1 MLLNSLQLA
10 CVVIQLSDWP
20 LSLSCQAAVPFLCLT
35 VGLTLR
41 ATRLPT
47 SSSTVRVRVNGL
59 LVKFMVCVYTAEID
73 GRQRRLATSHCFHS
87 YMETGTSCC
96 QRILTSLPYV
106 TETRCSLIL
115 KNLDVLGAY
124 LGGFIEMSLFNICLI
139 N

>member
-1 MLLNSLQLA
+1 
-10 CVVIQLSDWP
+10 
-20 LSLSCQAAVPFLCLT
+20 
-35 VGLTLR
+35 
-41 ATRLPT
+41 
-47 SSSTVRVRVNGL
+47 
-59 LVKFMVCVYTAEID
+59 MVCVYTAEID

-124 LGGFIEMSLFNICLI
+124 LGGFIEMSVFNIYHSAPRQAKLSQAYSFYKDFLSKGLV
-139 N
+139 NY